1 MWLLVATENSNVTQT
16 FLRKTQVNNFRLS
29 ISSSDIKAF
38 TEAQPTLTKFWGRG
52 NKNYFHWSSKVFTE
66 LKRTLFWKCG
76 AITFYVKVLHDILV
90 I

>member
-29 ISSSDIKAF
+29 SSSSDIKAF

-52 NKNYFHWSSKVFTE
+52 NKNSFHWSSKVFTE
-66 LKRTLFWKCG
+66 LKRTLFWKCS
-76 AITFYVKVLHDILV
+76 AITIYVKVLHDILV